1 VTEHSETRIVPYT
14 ADHMYAVVADIERY
28 PEFLPWVVALRI
40 KSRTKEGA
48 REIIIAEMAVG
59 YRTLRERYT
68 SQVVLD
74 AHARAID
81 VVAIEGPFHR
91 LENHWRFTPEGGGA
105 KVNFRVAFEFSSK
118 LLQMA
123 AGSAFEKVLMKMTDA
138 FEARAASLS
147 RPSA

>member
-1 VTEHSETRIVPYT
+1 MKEHSETRIVPYT
-14 ADHMYAVVADIERY
+14 ADLMYAVVADIERY

-40 KSRTKEGA
+40 KSRTEEGA
-48 REIIIAEMAVG
+48 REIILAEMAVG

-68 SQVVLD
+68 SRVVLD
-74 AHARAID
+74 PEARMID
-81 VVAIEGPFHR
+81 VVAIEGPFHC
-91 LENHWRFTPEGGGA
+91 LENHWRFTPEGESA
-105 KVNFRVAFEFSSK
+105 KIDFRVAFEFSSK

>member
-1 VTEHSETRIVPYT
+1 
-14 ADHMYAVVADIERY
+14 MYAVVADVERY

-40 KSRTKEGA
+40 KSRAHEGA
-48 REIIIAEMAVG
+48 REIVIADMAVG

-68 SQVVLD
+68 SKVVLD
-74 AHARAID
+74 PDARAID
-81 VVAIEGPFHR
+81 VVAIEGPFR
-91 LENHWRFTPEGGGA
+91 CLENHWRFMPEGEGT
-105 KVNFRVAFEFSSK
+105 KVEFRVAFEFSSK
-118 LLQMA
+118 VLQMA